1 MDSKLKRL
9 VILLAS
15 FLCLTVLL
23 IVGATNYSSIK
34 KKLEKDSPTSK
45 VTASVSSEEIK
56 ENDSRQ
62 IGNNLSAWK
71 SDDTFFDN
79 EASTLAA
86 RLQEEM
92 KTLSIKAVSVVG
104 DIRVRV
110 LDYQGD
116 IYKDV
121 PFVITVTND
130 KGEVKTLEDSDMDGI
145 LYTDGLEE
153 GEYKVA
159 LMQTEGYIV
168 PDYPITIKV
177 FSRVQRV
184 MIDDIELLISSKQ
197 GSEAAI
203 DDLMSMS
210 ADGYADKKQNTK
222 FGKDESL
229 TYGID
234 LSSKNGAAD
243 FSTVYKS
250 GIKFVMLRA
259 GYRGAI
265 SGDLVVDESFEEN
278 AHKALRSGLDVGV
291 YFDSQ
296 AVSAKEAVEE
306 ASVVLKLLET
316 VNITYPV
323 AIRLDTA
330 GGVGRGDALDEKA
343 RTEVAEAFL
352 DTIKSAGYDTM
363 VYTSSN
369 WLTTNV
375 DVNALERYGI
385 WMAEFKKNIEAKDY
399 WYDMWQYTSQ
409 GEVPGVEG
417 KVSLSISY
425 IED

>member
-1 MDSKLKRL
+1 MDSNLKRL
-9 VILLAS
+9 VILLAA

-23 IVGATNYSSIK
+23 IVGATNYNSIK
-34 KKLEKDSPTSK
+34 KKLTKNTATSK
-45 VTASVSSEEIK
+45 AAVSVSTDEIIEK
-56 ENDSRQ
+56 DSRQ
-62 IGNNLSAWK
+62 IGNNLYAWK

-86 RLQEEM
+86 KLQEEM
-92 KTLSIKAVSVVG
+92 KTLRIKVVSVEG

-110 LDYQGD
+110 LDYQDD
-116 IYKDV
+116 IFKGV
-121 PFVITVTND
+121 PFEVSVTNS
-130 KGEVKTLEDSDMDGI
+130 KGEKSTLEDSDKDGI
-145 LYTDGLEE
+145 LYADELDE
-153 GEYKVA
+153 GEYTVA

-168 PDYPITIKV
+168 PDYPVNIKV
-177 FSRVQRV
+177 YSHVRTE
-184 MIDDIELLISSKQ
+184 MIEDIELLIKEKHS
-197 GSEAAI
+197 SEAAY
-203 DDLMSMS
+203 DDLMSIS
-210 ADGYADKKQNTK
+210 AEGYADKKQNTK
-222 FGKDESL
+222 FGKDESI

-243 FSTVYKS
+243 FSTIYKS

-265 SGDLVVDESFEEN
+265 SGDLVVDESFEDN
-278 AHKALRSGLDVGV
+278 AHGALRAGLDVGV
-291 YFDSQ
+291 LFDSQ
-296 AVSAKEAVEE
+296 AVNAKEAVEE
-306 ASVVLKLLET
+306 ASVVLKLLES

-330 GGVGRGDALDEKA
+330 GGVGRADALDEEA
-343 RTEVAEAFL
+343 RTEVAKAFL

-363 VYTSSN
+363 VYASSN

-385 WMAEFKKNIEAKDY
+385 WMAEFKKNIETKNY